1 MFTDNNGLPV
11 FLNVD
16 FAIDKGKY
24 SVFTDALITVAMIA
38 SELERDNQIEYDGS
52 FEANAAIREI
62 AEEFVREHYSD
73 EIKDKG
79 VHWALLRH
87 NAEEKLVD
95 RLAEKHSYRVSFS
108 CTKDCH
114 VYVEAKSEEDAE
126 RIAKAKIREEGN
138 EAVEFDDDDEAD
150 VEPESCFDVYCID

>member
-24 SVFTDALITVAMIA
+24 SVFTDALISISMIA
-38 SELERDNQIEYDGS
+38 SELERDNQIEYDES
-52 FEANAAIREI
+52 FEANAAICEI

-73 EIKDKG
+73 EIKDKA
-79 VHWALLRH
+79 VHWARLRQY
-87 NAEEKLVD
+87 AEEKLVD
-95 RLAEKHSYRVSFS
+95 KFTEKHSYRVSFS
-108 CTKDCH
+108 CIKGCY

-138 EAVEFDDDDEAD
+138 DAVEFDDDDDAD
-150 VEPESCFDVYCID
+150 VKPENCYDIRCID